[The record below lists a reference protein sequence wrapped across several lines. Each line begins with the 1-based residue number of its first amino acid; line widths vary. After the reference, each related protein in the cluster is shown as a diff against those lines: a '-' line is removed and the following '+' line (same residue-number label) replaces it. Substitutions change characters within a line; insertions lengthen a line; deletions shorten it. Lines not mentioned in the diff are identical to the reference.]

1 MDYKSMFS
9 PKLIDLSVEATTE
22 ADVFQIVAA
31 KLLEAGMVNEDY
43 FDGITKRE
51 ANFPT
56 GLVTQHLNI
65 ALPHADPEF
74 VKEAFVFICR
84 LKSPVKCRQM
94 GDNSEMEVK
103 NLFFLGIKDGKNQ
116 VGLLQVF
123 MNLFMDEEF
132 VQQFLA
138 IDCPE
143 MMYQF
148 FIQSIES

>member
-9 PKLIDLSVEATTE
+9 PKLVDLSVDAATEEEAFK
-22 ADVFQIVAA
+22 VVAA
-31 KLLEAGMVNEDY
+31 KLLEAGMVNEGY
-43 FDGITKRE
+43 LDGITTRE
-51 ANFPT
+51 QNFPT

-74 VKEAFVFICR
+74 VEQAFVYICR
-84 LKSPVKCRQM
+84 LNDPVTCKQM
-94 GDNSEMEVK
+94 GDSQVMEVK

-132 VQQFLA
+132 VQQFVTTE
-138 IDCPE
+138 CPE
-143 MMYQF
+143 TMYQL
-148 FIQSIES
+148 FIENL

>member
-9 PKLIDLSVEATTE
+9 PKLIELSVAATTE
-22 ADVFQIVAA
+22 ADVFEAVAE
-31 KLLEAGMVNEDY
+31 KLLEAGMVNEGY
-43 FDGITKRE
+43 FHGISKRE
-51 ANFPT
+51 ENFPT

-84 LKSPVKCRQM
+84 LQSPVTCRQM
-94 GDNSEMEVK
+94 GDNREMEVE

-123 MNLFMDEEF
+123 MNLFMNEEF
-132 VQQFLA
+132 VQEFLT
-138 IDCPE
+138 IDCPKT
-143 MMYQF
+143 MYQF
-148 FIQSIES
+148 FIQSIEH